1 MDRQV
6 VEVSSL
12 SLSFFLFPWLPT
24 YHPIYASIYLSTY
37 LSICIYLS
45 ICRSI
50 YLSVDLSIDLSVY
63 LSLYLSMLNYQ
74 RVSSGNQIWQWKIT
88 HVWMFSHLSTFIGMS
103 RCYVCLPEGK
113 YCTVWL
119 FRYKEGSY
127 LSYNPKWYLYVY
139 IYIWHKANT
148 HIDIWHW
155 LSNMASSLIIFLL
168 TTSWRT
174 THRS

>member
-1 MDRQV
+1 MTERSHWWTDRWLR
-6 VEVSSL
+6 SPLFL
-12 SLSFFLFPWLPT
+12 SLSFSFPDYLPT
-24 YHPIYASIYLSTY
+24 TLSMHLSIYLSTH
-37 LSICIYLS
+37 LSIYLS
-45 ICRSI
+45 ISISIYLSIYISIYLSI
-50 YLSVDLSIDLSVY
+50 YLSVDLSSDLSVY

-139 IYIWHKANT
+139 IY
-148 HIDIWHW
+148 
-155 LSNMASSLIIFLL
+155 MA
-168 TTSWRT
+168 
-174 THRS
+174 